1 MKRQSSS
8 PKRNLTEI
16 HIPRRVKTG
25 ELWQLGKHRI
35 LCGDSRDMEQVA
47 RLMQGER
54 ATLTITSPPYNLGKS
69 ALLAENR
76 YLKES
81 RYLNS
86 TDKRTTFEYLALLET
101 ITRNALEVSET
112 VIVNLQMLAG
122 NKLAF
127 LEYLYLLRHNLADI
141 AIWDKQIFPPLIGK
155 NILSNQY
162 EFLLFFSSRKRG
174 KNATR
179 TIHTANFRGRVS
191 NVYQGKPQRHN
202 AYHKYHAATF
212 PTHLP
217 KWLMETFDSKRGIIF
232 DPFMGTGTTLM
243 VAEETGRR
251 CFGMEIDPLYCDII
265 FHRFEAMAGQSA
277 SLIERR
283 ASR

>member
-1 MKRQSSS
+1 MNAQAS
-8 PKRNLTEI
+8 LE
-16 HIPRRVKTG
+16 IPRRVRQG
-25 ELWQLGKHRI
+25 ELWQLGRHRL
-35 LCGDSRDMEQVA
+35 LCGDSKDKEQVA
-47 RLMQGER
+47 CLIQGAR

-69 ALLAENR
+69 AILAENR

-86 TDKRTTFEYLALLET
+86 SDKRTTSEYLALLET

-127 LEYLYLLRHNLADI
+127 LEYLYLLRHSLADI
-141 AIWDKQIFPPLIGK
+141 AIWDKQIFPPLIGR

-191 NVYQGKPQRHN
+191 NVYQGKPQRRN
-202 AYHKYHAATF
+202 AYHRYHAATF
-212 PTHLP
+212 PPHLP
-217 KWLMETFDSKRGIIF
+217 KWLMETFDSKQGVIF
-232 DPFMGTGTTLM
+232 DPFVGTGTTIM

-251 CFGMEIDPLYCDII
+251 CFGMDIDPLYCDIVL
-265 FHRFEAMAGQSA
+265 HRFEDATGVKPLLVAR
-277 SLIERR
+277 ER
-283 ASR
+283 